1 MPEEW
6 QAVVVQIQGVTV
18 AVGGLFALANC
29 FFGYKLQRVW
39 ITLAGFFIGLVLGFL
54 MGIGFGLD
62 AGPALLIGV
71 ALGVVLG
78 LVAFKVYRVG
88 IFLMGFTAVYS
99 MFYSLIPLQW
109 LGIVLGIAGGIA
121 AGVLAVKFLRPV
133 IILTTGVGYG
143 LSAGQMLLSLFHIT
157 SMAVILPVGGALAL
171 AGVIVQFST
180 TKAGE

>member
-6 QAVVVQIQGVTV
+6 QAVVTQIQGITV

-71 ALGVVLG
+71 ALG
-78 LVAFKVYRVG
+78 
-88 IFLMGFTAVYS
+88 
-99 MFYSLIPLQW
+99 
-109 LGIVLGIAGGIA
+109 IVLGIAGGIT